1 MLVFLKYVRSVYVI
15 NFWHNLNIM
24 LKTLESVD
32 NLPEEKKNNL
42 LERLYFPVQKELNE
56 VENKLERLCRLS
68 ELKPLLKGGKRL
80 RPAMV
85 LLSSLFGRGPCPGV
99 ISLAAAVEILHL
111 ATLVHDD
118 IIDGSLKRRG
128 MPTINGV
135 FGDKSAIL
143 AGDYLFFLFLEHSA
157 SLGQY
162 ALSSLSGVLKD
173 MIRAEFD
180 QQRDL
185 FNFEAYETNYLKRS
199 SQKSGTFLSCC
210 CKLGAL
216 LSGARPEAICS
227 LEKFGL
233 FLGISFQ
240 ITDDLLD
247 FQGKPESTGKPLSN
261 DIIQGVFTLP
271 LIHALKNSPN
281 KITLRD
287 LIGKRALSHSSLEYI
302 ANDLRENGS
311 FDYAA
316 GMAKRF
322 ALLAERAL
330 SSLPANPAR
339 DSLHALVEFATKR
352 DY

>member
-1 MLVFLKYVRSVYVI
+1 
-15 NFWHNLNIM
+15 M
-24 LKTLESVD
+24 LKALESID
-32 NLPEEKKNNL
+32 NLPEGKKNNL
-42 LERLYFPVQKELNE
+42 LDQIYFPVQKELND
-56 VENKLERLCRLS
+56 VEKKLGQICRLS

-99 ISLAAAVEILHL
+99 SGLASAVEILHL

-128 MPTINGV
+128 VPTINGL
-135 FGDKSAIL
+135 FGDTTAIL

-185 FNFEAYETNYLKRS
+185 FNFEAYETSYLKRS

-216 LSGARPEAICS
+216 LAGARPEDICS
-227 LEKFGL
+227 LERFGL

-247 FQGKPESTGKPLSN
+247 FQGKPDTTGKPFSN

-281 KITLRD
+281 KNTLRD
-287 LIGKRALSHSSLEYI
+287 LIKKRKLPHSSLEYI
-302 ANDLRENGS
+302 VNDLRENGS

-316 GMAKRF
+316 GLAKRF

-339 DSLHALVEFATKR
+339 DSFCSLVEFITKR
-352 DY
+352 EY